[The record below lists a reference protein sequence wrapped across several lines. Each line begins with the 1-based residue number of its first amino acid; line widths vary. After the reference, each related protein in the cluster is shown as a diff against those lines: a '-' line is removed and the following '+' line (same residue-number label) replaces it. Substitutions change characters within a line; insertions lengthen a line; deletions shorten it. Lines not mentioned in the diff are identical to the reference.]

1 MARPIIVVDIA
12 FSTAPFVALALASWN
27 DVSSRV
33 LLDPAMGGSPITI
46 RRGRQ
51 NELGRIE
58 AGRLT
63 LTLDNRD
70 RLFDSEYASGSFY
83 PNVRPM
89 KRIRVYALWNSVT
102 YFLFTGYIESWE
114 PVYPGGRTA
123 VVRVRASDAMSA
135 IARATVSY
143 AGNEFINWAI
153 LSILTTIGWP
163 SADTSFDGAQSQ
175 VPSGS
180 YLDQNPLTL
189 IQQLIEA
196 ENGLFF
202 VRGDGDFVF
211 QDRHWRIRNTTS
223 AATFGTGGITT
234 LNGALNSSATTITV
248 VSTASFPTSG
258 TVKIDSEQITYTGTT
273 ATTFTGATRGA
284 NSTVAA
290 SHSSGASVSGVGE
303 LPYEAVDFSFDE
315 TLIYNDVFVTRAG
328 GAQQEAIDSTS
339 QAAYGPRVLTK
350 TGILLGTDDE
360 ALALAQWLL
369 LRYKDPALRI
379 PRMTLSGDMAPSTL
393 WPQLLGREL
402 SDKITVRVR
411 PPPVNSSTIEKSAR
425 IEAMQHTIGVD
436 SWRVGWDLSLAG
448 EDQYWLLG
456 TSALGTNTRLAY

>member
-1 MARPIIVVDIA
+1 MCQSIGAVNGMARPTIVVDIGFA
-12 FSTAPFVALALASWN
+12 SAPFVALASVSWN
-27 DVSSRV
+27 DVSLRV
-33 LLDPAMGGSPITI
+33 LLDPALGGTPITI

-58 AGRLT
+58 AGKLT

-70 RLFDSEYASGSFY
+70 RLFDPENASGSFY
-83 PNVRPM
+83 PNVKPM

-102 YFLFTGYIESWE
+102 YFLFTGYIEAWE

-135 IARATVSY
+135 IARAIVSY

-153 LSILTTIGWP
+153 FAILDTIGWP
-163 SADTSFDGAQSQ
+163 TADTSFDGAQSQ

-180 YLDQNPLTL
+180 YLDQNPLTF
-189 IQQLIEA
+189 IQQLVEA

-202 VRGDGDFVF
+202 QRGDGKFVF
-211 QDRHWRIRNTTS
+211 QDRHWRIRNSTS
-223 AATFGTGGITT
+223 AATFGT
-234 LNGALNSSATTITV
+234 
-248 VSTASFPTSG
+248 AS
-258 TVKIDSEQITYTGTT
+258 
-273 ATTFTGATRGA
+273 
-284 NSTVAA
+284 
-290 SHSSGASVSGVGE
+290 GE
-303 LPYEAVDFSFDE
+303 LPYESLDLGFDE
-315 TLIYNDVFVTRAG
+315 TLIYNDILITRAG

-360 ALALAQWLL
+360 ALALSQWLL

-379 PRMTLSGDMAPSTL
+379 PRMTLNGDAAPSTL
-393 WPQLLGREL
+393 WPQLLGRDL
-402 SDKITVRVR
+402 SDKVTVRVR
-411 PPPVNSSTIEKSAR
+411 PPPSGSTMIEKAAR
-425 IEAMQHTIGVD
+425 IEAIAHTIAFD

-448 EDQYWLLG
+448 EDQYWVLG
-456 TSALGTNTRLAY
+456 TSALGTTTKLAY